1 MALDDLRWTAQIAGR
16 IGVSATLEALVRTSA
31 DILDRFAQV
40 TYRALYLF
48 DFEEQ
53 RMRLFHARG
62 FTDEERAVAEAT
74 ALDRHPG
81 WVMRTQ
87 QPLRVGD
94 TAQQPHDSPSKD
106 SPRSLPVRSRLWL
119 PVVVDG
125 DSVGA
130 IGLAS
135 TAVEAFDAYDQD
147 VLLVVAE
154 LVGLAYL
161 RLRAEHSTRR
171 QRERA
176 VLAEQA
182 LELAT
187 RRQLEARHAVILAS
201 IGDAV
206 IACDTARRITL
217 LNPVAEALTGY
228 TSAEAHGRP
237 IEEVF
242 RLVASETREPAPLRV
257 AEVLATGKALGFAS
271 NAALLRRDGVATPIA
286 DSAAPIVEDG
296 VTLGVVLTF
305 RDVTED
311 RARAAALRAQQEQ
324 LTALLASTAALV
336 YSARLPDFT
345 IDFISP
351 SAHELLGFTPD
362 EMMAPGFWDWAI
374 HPDDRDRVLAALP
387 ALFVDGRHV
396 HEYRHRHKRGGY
408 RWLRDEPRLVFDD
421 AGRPLR
427 AVGASF
433 DITARKRDEQRL
445 GALYAV
451 QQVVSR
457 VSRAF
462 LATPHAD
469 PAAVLRAPLA
479 ELGAACHADRVY
491 VCLSAGVTF
500 EHAYEWCAAGVEAR
514 DLATRR
520 ALFERSPRGLPA
532 LRAGL
537 AVQCPTEGATDEERA
552 SYEALCAALGVVRAA
567 VVPMMVDGA
576 LRGVVGV
583 DNASLE
589 ALEADE
595 LTRLLQLFADAVA
608 AGLRRAENERALQG
622 LNHQLAQRAERQR
635 ALFELSTGLA
645 LTSDRAMMWQR
656 IRATLRCFFKVE
668 RFSYGE
674 VDGVTGAYTLRM
686 VDEPPTLGE
695 AAPHADAAFPL
706 GATQPGAA
714 LDITGTAIAEAL
726 ARGVP
731 VTTRDRAVE
740 GFRDWSTLR
749 ERRGYNQFVVIP
761 LLDSGGSFATLNV
774 SAIQDA
780 PPDLDDIRWI
790 EQVGIAA
797 AAHLAA
803 LAARESLR
811 ALNRDLEDRVALRTR
826 ELQQSEE
833 RFERLF
839 QYAPQAMLIVDADG
853 RVSQS
858 NRNAQK
864 LFGYSDE
871 AFVGLPVSE
880 LVPHAVRERHAGL
893 QRAYTEAGAIVVM
906 ASDRQVS
913 ALRSDGRPFMAEVGL
928 VPLRLNGEQAVLVGV
943 SDVSDRVAAQAE
955 VTRSLREKETLLKEI
970 HHRVKNNLQ
979 IFSSL
984 LMLQADQSPS
994 AAARAPLEE
1003 SVHRVRS
1010 MALIHEQLYGSD
1022 TLERIELGTYARQL
1036 VGALRGTLAP
1046 RARVKVRATPVEVS
1060 VDTAVPVGLIL
1071 NELLTNAFKYGLA
1084 RPAVD
1089 LAARPGRTGPDCDVL
1104 LEVGAEGDTLR
1115 LAVSDSGPGLAP
1127 QFATAVAST
1136 LGLQLVRSLTRQ
1148 LRGTLSVAS
1157 DEGTQ
1162 FTLVCPLRRHA

>member
-1 MALDDLRWTAQIAGR
+1 
-16 IGVSATLEALVRTSA
+16 VA
-31 DILDRFAQV
+31 D
-40 TYRALYLF
+40 
-48 DFEEQ
+48 
-53 RMRLFHARG
+53 
-62 FTDEERAVAEAT
+62 
-74 ALDRHPG
+74 
-81 WVMRTQ
+81 
-87 QPLRVGD
+87 
-94 TAQQPHDSPSKD
+94 
-106 SPRSLPVRSRLWL
+106 
-119 PVVVDG
+119 
-125 DSVGA
+125 
-130 IGLAS
+130 
-135 TAVEAFDAYDQD
+135 
-147 VLLVVAE
+147 
-154 LVGLAYL
+154 
-161 RLRAEHSTRR
+161 
-171 QRERA
+171 
-176 VLAEQA
+176 
-182 LELAT
+182 
-187 RRQLEARHAVILAS
+187 
-201 IGDAV
+201 
-206 IACDTARRITL
+206 
-217 LNPVAEALTGY
+217 
-228 TSAEAHGRP
+228 
-237 IEEVF
+237 
-242 RLVASETREPAPLRV
+242 
-257 AEVLATGKALGFAS
+257 VLATGKVHGLS
-271 NAALLRRDGVATPIA
+271 EHTMLLRRDGVETPIA
-286 DSAAPIVEDG
+286 DSASPIVEEG
-296 VTLGVVLTF
+296 VILGVVLTF

-311 RARAAALRAQQEQ
+311 RARADALRAQREQ

-336 YSARLPDFT
+336 YSAKLPDFT
-345 IDFISP
+345 VDFISP

-362 EMMAPGFWDWAI
+362 EMTVPGFWNWAI
-374 HPDDRDRVLAALP
+374 HPDDRDRVLTALP
-387 ALFVDGRHV
+387 ALFVHGRHV
-396 HEYRHRHKRGGY
+396 HEYRHRHKQGGY
-408 RWLRDEPRLVFDD
+408 RWLRDEPRLVYDD

-427 AVGASF
+427 AIGASF

-445 GALYAV
+445 AALYAV

-469 PAAVLRAPLA
+469 PAAVLREPLA
-479 ELGAACHADRVY
+479 ELGAASHAQRVY
-491 VCLSAGVTF
+491 VCLGAGVAF
-500 EHAYEWCAAGVEAR
+500 EHAYEWCAAGVAPR
-514 DLATRR
+514 DLAERR
-520 ALFERSPRGLPA
+520 ARFASAPEGLSA
-532 LRAGL
+532 LRGGIPLQAPSE
-537 AVQCPTEGATDEERA
+537 AATDDARA
-552 SYEALCAALGVVRAA
+552 AYEALCTALGVARAA
-567 VVPMMVDGA
+567 VVPMMVDGV

-583 DNASLE
+583 DNAALD

-595 LTRLLQLFADAVA
+595 LTRLLRLFADAVA

-622 LNHQLAQRAERQR
+622 LNQNLAQRAERQH

-645 LTSDRAMMWQR
+645 LASDRAIMWKM

-668 RFSYGE
+668 RFSFGE
-674 VDGVTGAYTLRM
+674 RDGATGDYTLRM
-686 VDEPPTLGE
+686 IDEPPASGE
-695 AAPHADAAFPL
+695 AAALAGADAALPFGP
-706 GATQPGAA
+706 TMPGAA
-714 LDITGTAIAEAL
+714 LDLAGTAIAEAL
-726 ARGVP
+726 ETGVP
-731 VTTRDRAVE
+731 VTTRDRAVAA
-740 GFRDWSTLR
+740 FRDWSSLHA
-749 ERRGYNQFVVIP
+749 RRGYNQFVVIP

-780 PPDLDDIRWI
+780 PPDLEDISWI
-790 EQVGIAA
+790 EQVAIAA

-839 QYAPQAMLIVDADG
+839 QYAPQAMLIVDAAG

-858 NRNAQK
+858 NRNAQA
-864 LFGYSDE
+864 LFGYSDD
-871 AFVGLPVSE
+871 AFVGLPVSA

-893 QRAYTEAGAIVVM
+893 QRSYIEAGSIVTM
-906 ASDRQVS
+906 ASGRQVS
-913 ALRSDGRPFMAEVGL
+913 ALRSDETPFMAEVGL
-928 VPLRLNGEQAVLVGV
+928 VPLRLNGEQSVLVGV

-979 IFSSL
+979 IISSL

-994 AAARAPLEE
+994 AQARAPLEE

-1046 RARVKVRATPVEVS
+1046 RARVTVRTTPVEVS
-1060 VDTAVPVGLIL
+1060 VETAVPVGLIL

-1084 RPAVD
+1084 RPPTD

-1104 LEVGAEGDTLR
+1104 LEVGADGDTLR

-1162 FTLVCPLRRHA
+1162 FTLVCPLRRRV